1 MLRLIIKYASLF
13 TLKVRISV
21 ILIVIFLMVLFLST
35 EQDQFSKSILQSKDE
50 GFNRDGFVKEDKSII
65 LSIENESTKIESS
78 QPLDIA
84 DFLSSKKFHD
94 FSLRFSS
101 PRKMSDFLENIDN
114 KGLRLLASLPQI
126 STTRLRVI
134 DPALA
139 SRFLQEEDSIS
150 RLEINQPIYQPR
162 EPRLSEKINSSK
174 LVRTVGESLGLD
186 EERLDWGRGV
196 TLAVLDSGVDFSHP
210 SLSHVDHE
218 QISLIQSSESVGRA
232 NGHGTA
238 ISSIIAGITE
248 DFQGVAPSAKIL
260 SIQVLDEQGV
270 GDVFTLA
277 EAIVTAVDKGSEV
290 INLSLGGDTP
300 SSVLHSAIKYASS
313 KDVLMVAA
321 SGNDGF
327 RGVSYPARYDEV
339 IGVGA
344 LDSDERVANFSNYG
358 EGIDIVAPGV
368 GILSAW
374 AEDEYTLFDGT
385 SSAAAVVTG
394 ALVSEISRSQ
404 GVSSSQIKDL
414 ILKLTNEIDKPG
426 FDESS
431 GNGALNLNR
440 VIHRNTVDYN
450 DGAVVGYYFPPENLK
465 NLGSSGTVPFTVT
478 VQNQGTSWIN
488 SMNLNVEY
496 RGLSKNYF
504 FSNLSP
510 GQTRSEQLF
519 IEVGKGKEGFEIRSS
534 LELNDQ
540 VDKNPRNNL
549 RSSML
554 KLPTRE

>member
-1 MLRLIIKYASLF
+1 M
-13 TLKVRISV
+13 KVRISV
-21 ILIVIFLMVLFLST
+21 ILIVIFLIVLFLNI
-35 EQDQFSKSILQSKDE
+35 EQGQFSKSILQSQVESFD
-50 GFNRDGFVKEDKSII
+50 RDGFLKDDKSII
-65 LSIENESTKIESS
+65 LSTEDESTNIESS
-78 QPLDIA
+78 EQLDIA
-84 DFLSSKKFHD
+84 NFLSSKKFND

-114 KGLRLLASLPQI
+114 KGLRLLSSLPQI
-126 STTRLRVI
+126 STARLRVI
-134 DPALA
+134 DPAVA
-139 SRFLQEEDSIS
+139 SRVLQEEDSIS

-162 EPRLSEKINSSK
+162 VPRLSEKMNSSK

-186 EERLDWGRGV
+186 QERLEWGRGV

-218 QISLIQSSESVGRA
+218 QISLVQSSGLVGRA

-238 ISSIIAGITE
+238 VSSIIAGITE

-300 SSVLHSAIKYASS
+300 SFVLHSAIKYAFS
-313 KDVLMVAA
+313 KGVLMVAA

-374 AEDEYTLFDGT
+374 AEDEYALFDGT

-404 GVSSSQIKDL
+404 GVSTIQIKDL
-414 ILKLTNEIDKPG
+414 VLKLTNEIDKPG

-496 RGLSKNYF
+496 RGVSKNYF

-519 IEVGKGKEGFEIRSS
+519 IEVGKGKEGFEIKSS
-534 LELNDQ
+534 LALNDQ

-549 RSSML
+549 RSSKL
-554 KLPTRE
+554 KLPTR

>member
-1 MLRLIIKYASLF
+1 MITKQS
-13 TLKVRISV
+13 
-21 ILIVIFLMVLFLST
+21 
-35 EQDQFSKSILQSKDE
+35 QFSKSILQSQDE
-50 GFNRDGFVKEDKSII
+50 IFDQNNLVKEDKPIR
-65 LSIENESTKIESS
+65 LSMENEKGNIESTL
-78 QPLDIA
+78 QFDIA
-84 DFLSSKKFHD
+84 NFLSSKKFHD
-94 FSLRFSS
+94 FSLGFSS
-101 PRKMSDFLENIDN
+101 PHKMSEFLENIDN
-114 KGLRLLASLPQI
+114 TGLRLLSSLPQI
-126 STTRLRVI
+126 STARLRVI
-134 DPALA
+134 DPVLA
-139 SRFLQEEDSIS
+139 SQILQEEDSIS

-162 EPRLSEKINSSK
+162 EPRLSEKMNSSK
-174 LVRTVGESLGLD
+174 TVRTVGESLGLD
-186 EERLDWGRGV
+186 HERLDWGKGV

-218 QISLIQSSESVGRA
+218 QISLIRNSESVGKA

-248 DFQGVAPSAKIL
+248 DFLGVAPSAKIL
-260 SIQVLDEQGV
+260 SIQVLDERGV

-277 EAIVTAVDKGSEV
+277 EAILTAVDKGSEV

-300 SSVLHSAIKYASS
+300 SSVLQSAIKYASS

-327 RGVSYPARYDEV
+327 RGVAYPARYDEV

-344 LDSDERVANFSNYG
+344 LDSDDRVANFSNYG

-374 AEDEYTLFDGT
+374 SEDEYTLFDGT

-394 ALVSEISRSQ
+394 ALVSEISRSP
-404 GVSSSQIKDL
+404 GVSSTQIKDL

-440 VIHRNTVDYN
+440 VIHRDTLDYN
-450 DGAVVGYYFPPENLK
+450 DGAVVGYYFPPENLQ
-465 NLGSSGTVPFTVT
+465 NLGSSGTIPFVVT

-488 SMNLNVEY
+488 SMNLNVKY

-504 FSNLSP
+504 ISNLSP

-519 IEVGKGKEGFEIRSS
+519 IEVGKGKEGFQIRSS

-540 VDKNPRNNL
+540 IDKNPMNNL

-554 KLPTRE
+554 KLPAQ

>member
-1 MLRLIIKYASLF
+1 MLRLNIKYASLY
-13 TLKVRISV
+13 TLKVRISF
-21 ILIVIFLMVLFLST
+21 ILIVIFLVVLFLCT
-35 EQDQFSKSILQSKDE
+35 EQVQFSKSILNSKDE
-50 GFNRDGFVKEDKSII
+50 GFGRDGFVKEDKSII
-65 LSIENESTKIESS
+65 LSMDNESKKLESS

-84 DFLSSKKFHD
+84 NFLSSKKFHD

-114 KGLRLLASLPQI
+114 KGLGLLASLPQI
-126 STTRLRVI
+126 STARLRVI

-186 EERLDWGRGV
+186 QERLEWGRGV

-218 QISLIQSSESVGRA
+218 QISLIPISESGGRA
-232 NGHGTA
+232 NSHGTA

-248 DFQGVAPSAKIL
+248 DFQGVAPRANIL
-260 SIQVLDEQGV
+260 SIQVLDERGV

-300 SSVLHSAIKYASS
+300 SSVLHNAIKYASS
-313 KDVLMVAA
+313 KGVLMVAA

-344 LDSDERVANFSNYG
+344 LDIDEQVANFSNYG

-385 SSAAAVVTG
+385 SSAAALVTG
-394 ALVSEISRSQ
+394 ALVSEISRSPE
-404 GVSSSQIKDL
+404 VSASQIKDL

-440 VIHRNTVDYN
+440 VIHRNTQDYN
-450 DGAVVGYYFPPENLK
+450 DGAVVGYYFPPENLQ

-478 VQNQGTSWIN
+478 VQNQGNSWIN

-519 IEVGKGKEGFEIRSS
+519 IEVGKGREGFEIRSS

-549 RSSML
+549 RNSVL